1 MSKSLS
7 ALRNKSKKKAKDDS
21 EDDESKNEEPTD
33 TSPSKKL
40 GGFLSGMK
48 NRAKGKSAKDD
59 EDNSDSD
66 GETPK
71 KKGMGGLFGKKSLFG
86 NKDKNKDKDGSDDD
100 DDDESPKKT
109 TKKKSKDDSDSDD
122 EEKDEDDEN
131 QDSSNSPRRGGGK
144 KKKKKKKKGRR
155 GEDSDEEEEED
166 ENVAAV
172 SSNVQNQAFMRRQPK
187 AKLEKRLRERV
198 RVVADMTPEVH
209 FMGEVIGGVG
219 FGPGTSCKFTIEF
232 GKNWDLLSGEFLG
245 QSQYGYNDGFAE
257 EMISWNHPI
266 DLHMATSSMQGWP
279 RIRFQVWELD
289 EYGRTNLSG
298 YGFVHL
304 PTNAGNYE
312 IMVPCWRPT
321 GSLPEEIQ
329 SFFLGTNP
337 QLTNET
343 VLFSKAW
350 ENRCRLVTIPSG
362 KIWLNIS
369 VIHRFFAQQNIDLPG
384 NS

>member
-1 MSKSLS
+1 
-7 ALRNKSKKKAKDDS
+7 
-21 EDDESKNEEPTD
+21 
-33 TSPSKKL
+33 
-40 GGFLSGMK
+40 
-48 NRAKGKSAKDD
+48 
-59 EDNSDSD
+59 
-66 GETPK
+66 
-71 KKGMGGLFGKKSLFG
+71 
-86 NKDKNKDKDGSDDD
+86 
-100 DDDESPKKT
+100 
-109 TKKKSKDDSDSDD
+109 
-122 EEKDEDDEN
+122 
-131 QDSSNSPRRGGGK
+131 
-144 KKKKKKKKGRR
+144 
-155 GEDSDEEEEED
+155 
-166 ENVAAV
+166 
-172 SSNVQNQAFMRRQPK
+172 
-187 AKLEKRLRERV
+187 
-198 RVVADMTPEVH
+198 
-209 FMGEVIGGVG
+209 
-219 FGPGTSCKFTIEF
+219 
-232 GKNWDLLSGEFLG
+232 
-245 QSQYGYNDGFAE
+245 
-257 EMISWNHPI
+257 MISWNHPI

>member
-1 MSKSLS
+1 
-7 ALRNKSKKKAKDDS
+7 
-21 EDDESKNEEPTD
+21 
-33 TSPSKKL
+33 
-40 GGFLSGMK
+40 
-48 NRAKGKSAKDD
+48 
-59 EDNSDSD
+59 
-66 GETPK
+66 
-71 KKGMGGLFGKKSLFG
+71 
-86 NKDKNKDKDGSDDD
+86 
-100 DDDESPKKT
+100 
-109 TKKKSKDDSDSDD
+109 
-122 EEKDEDDEN
+122 
-131 QDSSNSPRRGGGK
+131 
-144 KKKKKKKKGRR
+144 
-155 GEDSDEEEEED
+155 
-166 ENVAAV
+166 
-172 SSNVQNQAFMRRQPK
+172 
-187 AKLEKRLRERV
+187 
-198 RVVADMTPEVH
+198 EVH

-245 QSQYGYNDGFAE
+245 QTQYGYADGFAE

-362 KIWLNIS
+362 KIWINVS
-369 VIHRFFAQQNIDLPG
+369 VIHRFFTQQNV
-384 NS
+384 